1 MNHLRKLWDKYSWL
15 LFLPMILVIGILLI
29 LAIVTIRFSVIYV
42 LQNVPFFVL
51 GSFFGSVF
59 LFGFGWYLK
68 EKISKNKEIN
78 WSLAAQIS
86 PISMVFGAIGLTLL
100 TASIVWILLPETVKS
115 FWEIVQNFGFFFIV
129 SLIFYAFV
137 YVCGEFLAQGIILMR
152 RGVFSGFFLILI
164 SLVGI
169 APIILKL
176 YDLFEQNFAR
186 QYWISTAF
194 FSGAFLLIVGF
205 LVIYSIIPAFRIDK
219 FSLEEN
225 KKDEPN

>member
-15 LFLPMILVIGILLI
+15 LFLPMILGIGILLI

-86 PISMVFGAIGLTLL
+86 PVSMVFGAIGLTLL

-205 LVIYSIIPAFRIDK
+205 LVIYSIIPAFRLDE
-219 FSLEEN
+219 FSLQEN